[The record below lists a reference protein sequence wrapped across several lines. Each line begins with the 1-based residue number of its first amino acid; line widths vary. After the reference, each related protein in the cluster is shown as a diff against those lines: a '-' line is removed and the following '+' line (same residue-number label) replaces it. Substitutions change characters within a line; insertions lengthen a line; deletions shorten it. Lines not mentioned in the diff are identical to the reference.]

1 MSKKTTVILA
11 DDHKMLRNGLRF
23 LFEQQEEFEVVG
35 EAGDG
40 RSAVRMVLDLEPDV
54 LVMDI
59 AMPDLNGIEAT
70 RQIKAAAPQVKVIA
84 LSMHADRR
92 FVEGMLGAG
101 ASGYVLKSSASEEL
115 VSAIREVTSGRVYT
129 SPKITHVV
137 MESYV
142 RKLTQPE
149 PGEPSP
155 ITPRER
161 EVLQLLAEG
170 KSTKEIASHLYLS
183 VNTVDTHRR
192 HIMEK
197 LDLHS
202 VAELTKYAIREGLTS
217 LDE

>member
-70 RQIKAAAPQVKVIA
+70 RQIKAVAPQVKVIA

-137 MESYV
+137 MEGYV

-170 KSTKEIASHLYLS
+170 KATKEIASHLHLS